1 MGWDF
6 GAEIHALTNFDAD
19 NATAYSASAGTGAI
33 SEETLL
39 AHANQWLTDAA
50 KDVIHALPPS
60 LKIKCST
67 RASITDLN
75 GMDLDGKGEIL
86 YITRL
91 SADSGG
97 YEKMVREIPP
107 MYGDLTNDSS
117 SLMYYAT
124 ELDPVYFI
132 TNNASGNPTLFVRP
146 NPTSAQPSY
155 VHHVSYPT
163 VLATEDSIT
172 NFADEAEPLVVLGAA
187 MKALCYKMTEMH
199 TLVPSHSDQDG
210 TYSDPNTSAENQG
223 WEQVRHWIDNE
234 EDSEL
239 AGVNAQTLGAEVQQW
254 VAEYQWYQ
262 SKHQMLQQEYQQKL
276 AFLSGK
282 AQASPPPPP
291 QEKKGAK

>member
-1 MGWDF
+1 
-6 GAEIHALTNFDAD
+6 
-19 NATAYSASAGTGAI
+19 
-33 SEETLL
+33 
-39 AHANQWLTDAA
+39 
-50 KDVIHALPPS
+50 
-60 LKIKCST
+60 
-67 RASITDLN
+67 
-75 GMDLDGKGEIL
+75 
-86 YITRL
+86 
-91 SADSGG
+91 
-97 YEKMVREIPP
+97 
-107 MYGDLTNDSS
+107 MYVDLTNDSS

-124 ELDPVYFI
+124 ELDPAYFI

-163 VLATEDSIT
+163 VTNGLDEIA

-254 VAEYQWYQ
+254 TTEYQWYHGN
-262 SKHQMLQQEYQQKL
+262 HQMLQQEYQQKL
-276 AFLSGK
+276 MFLVKGGM
-282 AQASPPPPP
+282 PP
-291 QEKKGAK
+291 QPSPQPQQGPPSQARQGAKR